1 MWQFI
6 QRLISFNDQ
15 MLNKVK
21 ATQIYDEALSFYSAK
36 EYKKALPL
44 MTEASNLGHP
54 QAMSLLGT
62 MYLMG
67 FGVKENGKEAESWL
81 LKSVEAGF
89 SEAASVLGMAYATG
103 KAGVKID
110 TEKATR
116 LLTEAAEKGDQQSA
130 RMLTMMQN
138 GEGMFA
144 SKPPRGS
151 KLH

>member
-15 MLNKVK
+15 MINKVK
-21 ATQIYDEALSFYSAK
+21 ATQVYDEALSLYSAK

-67 FGVKENGKEAESWL
+67 FGVKENGKEAETWL

-110 TEKATR
+110 IDKATR
-116 LLTEAAEKGDQQSA
+116 LLTDAAAKGDQQSA
-130 RMLTMMQN
+130 KMLEMIRN

-144 SKPPRGS
+144 KKPPRGS